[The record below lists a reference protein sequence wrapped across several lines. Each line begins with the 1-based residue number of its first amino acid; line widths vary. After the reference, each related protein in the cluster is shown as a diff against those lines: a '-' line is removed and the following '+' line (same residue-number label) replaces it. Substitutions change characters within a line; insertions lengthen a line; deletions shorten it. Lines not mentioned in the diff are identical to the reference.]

1 MVYIQ
6 CSDFLRPTTEALS
19 PMEALQTVLLQCPNC
34 WEQVEIVV
42 DYEDAEQ
49 EIIEDCSV
57 CCGPMIIAITAGD
70 DDELHAAARLE
81 NG

>member
-6 CSDFLRPTTEALS
+6 SSVTEWPPTEAPS

-42 DYEDAEQ
+42 DCLDAEQ
-49 EIIEDCSV
+49 EIVEDCSV
-57 CCGPMIIAITAGD
+57 CCSPMVIAISAGD
-70 DDELHAAARLE
+70 DDELHAVARLE

>member
-6 CSDFLRPTTEALS
+6 GSAVRRIMTEALS
-19 PMEALQTVLLQCPNC
+19 TMEALQTVLLQCPNC

-49 EIIEDCSV
+49 EIVEDCSV
-57 CCGPMIIAITAGD
+57 CCSPMVIALTAGD

>member
-1 MVYIQ
+1 MAKAI
-6 CSDFLRPTTEALS
+6 S

-42 DYEDAEQ
+42 DCLDAEQ

-57 CCGPMIIAITAGD
+57 CCSPMIIAITAGD
-70 DDELHAAARLE
+70 DEQLHAAARLE

>member
-1 MVYIQ
+1 MGYIESNARWQ
-6 CSDFLRPTTEALS
+6 PTTEALS
-19 PMEALQTVLLQCPNC
+19 TMEALQTVLLQCPNC

-42 DYEDAEQ
+42 DCLDAEQ

-57 CCGPMIIAITAGD
+57 CCSPMIIAITAGD
-70 DDELHAAARLE
+70 DEQLHAAARLE

>member
-1 MVYIQ
+1 
-6 CSDFLRPTTEALS
+6 
-19 PMEALQTVLLQCPNC
+19 MEALQTVLLQCPNC

-49 EIIEDCSV
+49 EIVEDCSV
-57 CCGPMIIAITAGD
+57 CCSPMIIAITAGD
-70 DDELHAAARLE
+70 DDELHAAARPE

>member
-6 CSDFLRPTTEALS
+6 CIAHSRPTAEALS
-19 PMEALQTVLLQCPNC
+19 LMEALQTVLLQCPNC
-34 WEQVEIVV
+34 WEQVAIVV
-42 DYEDAEQ
+42 DYEEAEQ

-57 CCGPMIIAITAGD
+57 CCSPMVIALSAGD
-70 DDELHAAARLE
+70 DDTLHAVVRME

>member
-1 MVYIQ
+1 
-6 CSDFLRPTTEALS
+6 
-19 PMEALQTVLLQCPNC
+19 MEALQTISLQCPNC
-34 WEQVEIVV
+34 WERVEIVV

-57 CCGPMIIAITAGD
+57 CCSPMIIALHAGD
-70 DDELHAAARLE
+70 DEELQAEARPE